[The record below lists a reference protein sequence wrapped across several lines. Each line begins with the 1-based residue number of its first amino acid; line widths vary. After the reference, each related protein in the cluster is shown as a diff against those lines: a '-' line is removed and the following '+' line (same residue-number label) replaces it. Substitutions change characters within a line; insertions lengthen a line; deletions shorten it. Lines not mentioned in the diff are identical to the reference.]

1 MLRAEEAWA
10 HGGASGACIKKMSIL
25 AQIRD
30 KGLAR
35 RVQNVL
41 KSGAGGAIQQ
51 EDMEMELR
59 FTGE

>member
-1 MLRAEEAWA
+1 
-10 HGGASGACIKKMSIL
+10 MSIL